1 MGLTRVRRL
10 GARWCCQLC
19 VKLVSELSNQ
29 CCSHLRSWQSAVV
42 CEPQTH
48 FRITPLSLISLH
60 YPFSAHFIPHSSSVH
75 SSLSFLLS
83 LPFLATFLLFCLL
96 YFPTCAPPLPP
107 LYDSVVSHPFS
118 QNTLPGFLHPLIF
131 SHLGFF
137 PPIFKFFF
145 FPLLT
150 SLRLL
155 PFIVSNLKCVCYRGD
170 RRWMF
175 IELLQTCFTAP
186 QMLVC
191 SKMMHS
197 AFTPLTET
205 VKSM

>member
-118 QNTLPGFLHPLIF
+118 QNTLPGFLHP
-131 SHLGFF
+131 SHFLSLGFL
-137 PPIFKFFF
+137 PPYLQILFFS
-145 FPLLT
+145 T
-150 SLRLL
+150 SHFTTTSTFHCLQ
-155 PFIVSNLKCVCYRGD
+155 LKMC
-170 RRWMF
+170 
-175 IELLQTCFTAP
+175 LLQRWQEMNVHRTTADMFHRSTDVSVLQNDALCLYP
-186 QMLVC
+186 
-191 SKMMHS
+191 SYRNS
-197 AFTPLTET
+197 
-205 VKSM
+205 

>member
-118 QNTLPGFLHPLIF
+118 QNTLPGFLHP
-131 SHLGFF
+131 SHFLSLGFL
-137 PPIFKFFF
+137 PPYLQILFF

-150 SLRLL
+150 SLQLL
-155 PFIVSNLKCVCYRGD
+155 PFIVSNLKLC
-170 RRWMF
+170 
-175 IELLQTCFTAP
+175 LLQRWQEMNVHRTTADMFHRSTDVSVLQNDALCLYP
-186 QMLVC
+186 
-191 SKMMHS
+191 SYRNS
-197 AFTPLTET
+197 
-205 VKSM
+205 